1 MTCTPEQPHLLVDAH
16 SFSTR
21 VEDRRK
27 VMDAAGINGVHPPCN
42 VRCVSTSHI
51 TAIAAVGS
59 HAAGPAASCFASI
72 APSMLPL
79 PCLARHAAP
88 RLAAPGY
95 AGAAPLCC
103 ALYRTPRNPN
113 ARPARPAAF
122 ACMVCVCVCVGWCD
136 VMSLVDVF
144 LAFGSAVVCY
154 SVASA
159 FCWFARCFAFVLGF
173 VFGCSCGSLLAVRA
187 RCCPGLSTRPTHGTH
202 SPHTPHKLHTHHAI
216 STRPIYTTHHIH
228 HANTSHHT
236 PLFLAHMQ
244 V

>member
-1 MTCTPEQPHLLVDAH
+1 M
-16 SFSTR
+16 
-21 VEDRRK
+21 
-27 VMDAAGINGVHPPCN
+27 VHPPCN

-72 APSMLPL
+72 VPSMLPL

-88 RLAAPGY
+88 RLAAPGC

-103 ALYRTPRNPN
+103 ALYRTPRNPK

-136 VMSLVDVF
+136 VPVPVDVF

-173 VFGCSCGSLLAVRA
+173 VVGCSCGSLLAQ
-187 RCCPGLSTRPTHGTH
+187 PPLSTLCCVLLRSLHTPYARHTLTSHTTQTSH
-202 SPHTPHKLHTHHAI
+202 SPCNLHTPHT
-216 STRPIYTTHHIH
+216 
-228 HANTSHHT
+228 HHT
-236 PLFLAHMQ
+236 PHPPH
-244 V
+244 